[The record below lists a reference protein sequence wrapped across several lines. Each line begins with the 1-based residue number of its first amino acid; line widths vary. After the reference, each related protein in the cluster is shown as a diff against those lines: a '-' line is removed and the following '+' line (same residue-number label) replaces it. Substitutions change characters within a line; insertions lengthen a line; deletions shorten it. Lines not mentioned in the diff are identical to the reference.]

1 MNKQLICKQ
10 CGKDLPKGRTRY
22 CSDACARAAKASR
35 KRVNSGRER
44 GNQQMMWRTTCISC
58 GAEIFRPVKCI
69 RCMACQDAVDR
80 ARDAMHKANGPSR
93 PLGST
98 DHCQRCGKE
107 YIVEGG
113 RQKYCKACAHVA
125 TMDSIRAHKREYA
138 AARRADPEQGEAIR
152 QAKRIVPQ
160 KRVCRRCG
168 KAFDASTRAEYCS
181 DACRR
186 EASREYQ
193 LAYADA
199 HAEEKAARRREK
211 AASLTREQRDEINA
225 RAREN
230 YRKRKERENT
240 GQDGD

>member
-1 MNKQLICKQ
+1 MIKQLICKQ

-22 CSDACARAAKASR
+22 CSDACARAAKDSR
-35 KRVNSGRER
+35 KQVNSGRER
-44 GNQQMMWRTTCISC
+44 GNQQMMWRTTCVSC

-69 RCMACQDAVDR
+69 RCKDCQDAYDR
-80 ARDAMHKANGPSR
+80 RRDAEIKSTGPR
-93 PLGST
+93 RQLGSI
-98 DHCQRCGKE
+98 DLCQRCGAE
-107 YIVEGG
+107 YTVESGM
-113 RQKYCKACAHVA
+113 QKYCKACSAVA
-125 TMDSIRAHKREYA
+125 TRDSIRAHKRAYA

-168 KAFDASTRAEYCS
+168 KAFEARTRSDYCS
-181 DACRR
+181 DACRM

-193 LAYADA
+193 RAYADA
-199 HAEEKAARRREK
+199 HAEGKAARRREK

-230 YRKRKERENT
+230 YRKRKEREK
-240 GQDGD
+240 GDGDA